1 MLNAITAVLGSA
13 INANPLATVAQS
25 DIFEAYVLTL
35 VIRAARTENATVS
48 YASRN
53 GMPATELLL
62 RTSPGFIFSTAKN
75 YTHAVLT
82 FPDGRV
88 LEGHSG
94 IKVAGKSGVLHE
106 LDVAVLE
113 RAEAENCR
121 RNNVSP
127 RSSKVLIGVECK
139 FYASALQ
146 LHLARAFLGLVNDLS
161 VKSPFFVTNT
171 NSVSVEKL
179 LSHRVR
185 HGWEKDISPACKNTE
200 VDRLVSA
207 LRSCFKN
214 FKAQQ

>member
-1 MLNAITAVLGSA
+1 MLTAITSVLGSA
-13 INANPLATVAQS
+13 ISANPLAAAAPP

-35 VIRAARTENATVS
+35 LIRAARTEQATVS
-48 YASRN
+48 YVSRD
-53 GMPATELLL
+53 GSPATALVL

-82 FPDGRV
+82 FPDRRV
-88 LEGHSG
+88 LEVHTG

-121 RNNVSP
+121 RNGVSP
-127 RSSKVLIGVECK
+127 RSTKVLIGVECK

-146 LHLARAFLGLVNDLS
+146 LHLARAFVGLVNDLS

-179 LSHRVR
+179 LSHRVK
-185 HGWEKDISPACKNTE
+185 HGWEKDISPACRNTE

-207 LRSCFKN
+207 FRSCFKN
-214 FKAQQ
+214 FKAQ